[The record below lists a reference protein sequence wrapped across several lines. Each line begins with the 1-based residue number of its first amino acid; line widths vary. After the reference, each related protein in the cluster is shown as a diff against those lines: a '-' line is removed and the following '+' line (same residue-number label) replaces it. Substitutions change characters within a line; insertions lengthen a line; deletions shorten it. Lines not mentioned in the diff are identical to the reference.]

1 MTRSHVLAT
10 WVLSVGALVGAG
22 CAASNDTP
30 ADPAASR
37 PATTESSSPATP
49 PDAAGSSAA
58 GAILPLPPAP
68 PLPTVTDR
76 PAPTSL
82 AIEGLGVADAP
93 VVPVGVKDDGE
104 MEVPGA
110 SEVGWYRFGSRPG
123 DDGAAV
129 LAAHVA
135 YDGVDGVFRHL
146 DDLEEGDALTVSFAD
161 GSRRAFTVTAVERY
175 DKSDL
180 PADVW
185 ARTGPPRLVLITCG
199 GDFDTAADSYE
210 DNVVAYAGPA

>member
-1 MTRSHVLAT
+1 MTRSRVLGT
-10 WVLSVGALVGAG
+10 WVLSVGVLVGAG
-22 CAASNDTP
+22 CAASDDTP

-37 PATTESSSPATP
+37 PAAESSSPATP

-58 GAILPLPPAP
+58 EAIVPLPPAP
-68 PLPTVTDR
+68 SLPTVTDR
-76 PAPTSL
+76 PAPTGL
-82 AIEGLGVADAP
+82 AIDALDVADAP

-110 SEVGWYRFGSRPG
+110 AEVGWYGFGSRPG

-146 DDLEEGDALTVSFAD
+146 DHLEEGDALTVSFAD
-161 GSRRAFTVTAVERY
+161 GSRRPFMVTAVEQY

-185 ARTGPPRLVLITCG
+185 ARSGPPRLVLITCG
-199 GDFDTAADSYE
+199 GDFDSAADSYE
-210 DNVVAYAGPA
+210 DNVVAYAEPA